1 MKWIWVIVLAIIGI
15 LAAIAA
21 VEYLTVSIGHL
32 PSFMGGH
39 PATAGHHHA
48 RGHLRKRGY
57 AALVV
62 AVVAFVAAGFLA
74 YRIARH
80 GKGSND
86 PSADQLLSSSGSAD
100 PAAG

>member
-39 PATAGHHHA
+39 PGTGAHHHHA

-57 AALVV
+57 VALVV

-74 YRIARH
+74 YRITRQ

-86 PSADQLLSSSGSAD
+86 PSADQLLSTPAD